1 MLRLSIILLLLFCR
15 RSYYL
20 IVALT
25 SEGHLNFEE
34 DREGQ
39 TYGVRLDKNFL
50 NGARHSVY
58 YTRVNN
64 SATLLVRHN
73 KEISVDAQRRFL
85 EIKNFFLIQSVN
97 QKFIQKH
104 FLALNLGSICNS
116 FDYVWK
122 KLLTMLSID
131 ANFRD
136 LCVNLLKYDFS
147 FV

>member
-1 MLRLSIILLLLFCR
+1 MGKRKLGTDFEQYFKTNPYDECVIILFKLSIISSLFHR

-64 SATLLVRHN
+64 SATLLVN
-73 KEISVDAQRRFL
+73 EIYLQTFAFWN
-85 EIKNFFLIQSVN
+85 I
-97 QKFIQKH
+97 
-104 FLALNLGSICNS
+104 
-116 FDYVWK
+116 
-122 KLLTMLSID
+122 
-131 ANFRD
+131 
-136 LCVNLLKYDFS
+136 
-147 FV
+147 